1 VDDNASG
8 WPTDRLHVFE
18 FHVDWNDLTAST
30 FTGPAVLDTA
40 PFTALCPT
48 TADCIPQPGT
58 AQRLDAIGDRLMN
71 RLQYR
76 NFGDHE
82 TLVTNHTVDA
92 DGSGHAGVRWYE
104 LRRSGG
110 AWAIYQQGTYAP
122 DGDHR
127 WMGSAAMDRGGNL
140 AVGYSVASA
149 ATFPSV
155 RYAGRLATDPL
166 GTLAQSETTLVAGGG
181 AQTGSNRWGDYSMLA
196 IDPVDDC
203 TFWYTQEYYA
213 STSASGWRSRIGA
226 FRFPSSACAPTPTA
240 TPTATA
246 TAVPPTATSS
256 PTPTGSVTATPTASA
271 TPTPISGPTSGPTA
285 PPTPT
290 STLPPNT
297 TPTSSLTAVPSP
309 TSTPSA
315 TPPPPSSTPLPTA
328 TPGPC
333 APRPPVAVSAVPNG
347 DGRLRVA
354 IAAQVLPATPSNQLS
369 ALRFTSLDN
378 AIVEGLPGQA
388 SLTTPSTVLLP
399 NAAHQTTFLVRRA
412 AAGQATTVR
421 LVVVDVCGDWSTLVG
436 GGAVAF

>member
-1 VDDNASG
+1 PDGYYLSINQFDELPGGSETYAGAGAVVFERDRMLAGQAARMVYFDLFSVNPAFGSMLPSDANGTTRPPAGSPNYFVEVDDDASG
-8 WPTDRLHVFE
+8 WPTDRLQVFE
-18 FHVDWNDLTAST
+18 FHVDWNDTNAST

-48 TADCIPQPGT
+48 PASCIPQPGT
-58 AQRLDAIGDRLMN
+58 AQRLDAIGDRVMN

-104 LRRSGG
+104 LRRGGG

-127 WMGSAAMDRGGNL
+127 WMASAAMDRGGNL

-181 AQTGSNRWGDYSMLA
+181 AQTGSTRWGDYSMLA

-213 STSASGWRSRIGA
+213 SSSASAWRTRIGA
-226 FRFPSSACAPTPTA
+226 
-240 TPTATA
+240 
-246 TAVPPTATSS
+246 
-256 PTPTGSVTATPTASA
+256 
-271 TPTPISGPTSGPTA
+271 
-285 PPTPT
+285 
-290 STLPPNT
+290 
-297 TPTSSLTAVPSP
+297 
-309 TSTPSA
+309 
-315 TPPPPSSTPLPTA
+315 
-328 TPGPC
+328 
-333 APRPPVAVSAVPNG
+333 
-347 DGRLRVA
+347 
-354 IAAQVLPATPSNQLS
+354 
-369 ALRFTSLDN
+369 
-378 AIVEGLPGQA
+378 
-388 SLTTPSTVLLP
+388 
-399 NAAHQTTFLVRRA
+399 
-412 AAGQATTVR
+412 
-421 LVVVDVCGDWSTLVG
+421 
-436 GGAVAF
+436 